1 MAASSKQSKTLTSQE
16 KDAVLDQLVIIIT
29 EDGLKPKPQEKQD
42 GTTIRIPRRIYNR
55 KP

>member
-16 KDAVLDQLVIIIT
+16 KDAALNQLAIVLA

-42 GTTIRIPRRIYNR
+42 STIPIPRHIYR
-55 KP
+55 LSS